1 MNPLRDAINILKK
14 DWKML
19 AGLNAL
25 YFCVLVIGV
34 IIALISP
41 GIHLSIIDL
50 IGSDTIAGSAGISE
64 TSSALEALQA
74 AGMSFISSFTYTI
87 LITIPSIVLPIWGP
101 IIGASKFFVWGVAY
115 AAPLPGDVNLL
126 PQYGLMI
133 LQGEA
138 YIIAVLACVRQLSV
152 ALASADLGF
161 RRALKEYIKAIL
173 DNMKLLVVVVLLLAV
188 AALYQALLVPVL
200 NGFL

>member
-25 YFCVLVIGV
+25 YFCVLFIGV